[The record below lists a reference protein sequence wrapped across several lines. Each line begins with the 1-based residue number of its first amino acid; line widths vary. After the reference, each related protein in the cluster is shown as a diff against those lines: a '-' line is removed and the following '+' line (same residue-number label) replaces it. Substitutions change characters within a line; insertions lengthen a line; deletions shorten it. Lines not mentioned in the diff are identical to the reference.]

1 MDLVNRAHTSSGPR
15 TPAARRAW
23 PRAAALPAA
32 LALLLA
38 AGLLAP
44 PRAQATTTSYFVT
57 LKSGVMTGEGSGD
70 TLFRVKQA
78 ENGTL
83 RESREVSTQGLELDF
98 YTAST
103 DLFGMGLALETHQY
117 AKSFTFSDAAGALP
131 GDRVNIEGRTLLYTL
146 RAYLRLGL
154 LLPFVGLGS
163 GNYYV
168 KYAESLNPVS
178 FIDSAPQVWT
188 TRYGFRM
195 LFGRFGLLAEQG
207 QIMAPLAVRSR
218 ADRPTLEL
226 GGRYTAFGLSYSF

>member
-1 MDLVNRAHTSSGPR
+1 MPSVL
-15 TPAARRAW
+15 
-23 PRAAALPAA
+23 AA

-38 AGLLAP
+38 AGALLGPAP
-44 PRAQATTTSYFVT
+44 AHAGSTYYFVT
-57 LKSGVMTGEGSGD
+57 LKSGVMTGEGSSD
-70 TLFRVKQA
+70 TLFRLKAA
-78 ENGTL
+78 ENGPR
-83 RESREVSTQGLELDF
+83 RESREVTIQGLELDF

-117 AKSFTFSDAAGALP
+117 AKSYTFSDASGSLP
-131 GDRVNIEGRTLLYTL
+131 TDRVNIEGRTLLYTL

-154 LLPFVGLGS
+154 FLPFVGLGS

-168 KYAESLNPVS
+168 KYAEALNSVS

-195 LFGRFGLLAEQG
+195 LIGRFGLLAEQG

-226 GGRYTAFGLSYSF
+226 GGRYTAFGLSYAF